1 MRYALVTAALVTVLG
16 GGMGAASAT
25 AAPPDHG
32 HGHGDGDICILDEQP
47 CT

>member
-25 AAPPDHG
+25 AAPTDH
-32 HGHGDGDICILDEQP
+32 HKGDGDICILDEQP